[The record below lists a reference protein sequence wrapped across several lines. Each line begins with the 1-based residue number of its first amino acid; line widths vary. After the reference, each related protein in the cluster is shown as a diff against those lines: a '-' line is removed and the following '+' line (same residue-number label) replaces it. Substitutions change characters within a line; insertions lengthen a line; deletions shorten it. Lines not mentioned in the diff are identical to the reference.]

1 MIGLAPHTEKLFE
14 AVTKLECIKPYVLV
28 DGTALSL
35 QLGARM
41 SEDLDFMSWIEKKG
55 DKCEVAWRQ
64 IEKELSSIGQIQSM
78 DILDI
83 DHVEYIVDGVKL
95 SFYACNKKSPIQDKI
110 HIMNNLVLAD
120 TLSIG
125 AMKMEV
131 MLRRSNFRD
140 YYDIYTLLREGILLQ
155 DMIRLASSY
164 SNHLLKT
171 KNLLAMLTNGARFNR
186 DAHFELLQPKYKISP
201 IEIEEYIKQLL
212 KE

>member
-1 MIGLAPHTEKLFE
+1 
-14 AVTKLECIKPYVLV
+14 
-28 DGTALSL
+28 
-35 QLGARM
+35 
-41 SEDLDFMSWIEKKG
+41 MSWIEKKG

>member
-28 DGTALSL
+28 GGTALSL